1 MINIHELV
9 DNLHLDDL
17 RDETHPSIFDE
28 NEQYDM
34 LIIRLPIIRKELEVI
49 STGFIITP
57 NNSYLY
63 EREKDNFKE
72 LGNRFEAP
80 YKILDGMID
89 QLVKSFE
96 RYLNLVLNL
105 EEMLYVKKTTN
116 SFMKQ
121 WLDLKH
127 NITRIERELMNS
139 SFTMDRAIEYYE
151 KSDGFPINH
160 YMDLHEHIERTLRS
174 ATLQLSK
181 LDYLYHF
188 YSAQT
193 NEKLNRS
200 IYILTIISAVFLP
213 LNLLV
218 GFFGINTSGLPF
230 ADGTSGT
237 TNVVILML
245 CILIATIV
253 LINFVRKKV

>member
-9 DNLHLDDL
+9 DNLHLKDL
-17 RDETHPSIFDE
+17 RNETHPSIFDE

-34 LIIRLPIIRKELEVI
+34 LIIRLPIIRQELEVI
-49 STGFIITP
+49 SIGFVITADK
-57 NNSYLY
+57 SYLY

-80 YKILDGMID
+80 YKILDEIID
-89 QLVKSFE
+89 QLLKSFE
-96 RYLNLVLNL
+96 RYLNLILDM

-121 WLDLKH
+121 WLELKH

-139 SFTMDRAIEYYE
+139 SSTMDRVIEYYE

-181 LDYLYHF
+181 LDYLYKF
-188 YSAQT
+188 FSAQE
-193 NEKLNRS
+193 NEKMNRS
-200 IYILTIISAVFLP
+200 IYTLTIISALFLP
-213 LNLLV
+213 LNLVV
-218 GFFGINTSGLPF
+218 GFFGMNTSNLPF

-237 TNVVILML
+237 KDVAILML
-245 CILIATIV
+245 CISIITIV
-253 LINFVRKKV
+253 IINFVKKKA